1 MLPLMFSSLQC
12 FLNVFW
18 YLWKC
23 YGGLDREFS
32 RSSPSVFSD
41 VRGAALCPLSPSSS
55 FLISQQGRAVHLW
68 LYIAAA

>member
-1 MLPLMFSSLQC
+1 M
-12 FLNVFW
+12 
-18 YLWKC
+18 
-23 YGGLDREFS
+23 FS

-41 VRGAALCPLSPSSS
+41 VRGAALCPLSPLSS